1 MNSKSPGFVSKDSA
15 PTISTTYSSF
25 SRACF
30 PKVIYHTLPETGQ
43 HETGENSEWRHKEMQ
58 AWSLDKNCGKQNRKE
73 KWKHAQQLL
82 LPYLGRQE
90 TGECREGN

>member
-1 MNSKSPGFVSKDSA
+1 MGMESNQLSFPFIWTQTVTHAINSKSPGFVSTDSA

-43 HETGENSEWRHKEMQ
+43 HETGENSDLQR
-58 AWSLDKNCGKQNRKE
+58 DNRQ
-73 KWKHAQQLL
+73 W
-82 LPYLGRQE
+82 
-90 TGECREGN
+90 